1 MENLMNEAVGIAF
14 VMAPIIGIVIQLIKQ
29 SEINN
34 KWLPHVSV
42 VAGTVVGLIF
52 AVAMGADYFIYGLA
66 GFLSGAAASGLYDLV
81 VNTKG
86 DK

>member
-52 AVAMGADYFIYGLA
+52 AVAMGETI
-66 GFLSGAAASGLYDLV
+66 LSTD
-81 VNTKG
+81 
-86 DK
+86 